1 MRWFFVGLLGVI
13 SCGKTDKDAD
23 LDLGRA
29 GTEGAPASHGGSQN
43 VAGSPPGGST
53 SAAGAG
59 GSAGAMSAGG
69 GESTTAGTSGA
80 TSGGAGGTSTDSDG
94 GAESGGAGG
103 EGGAI
108 DLSDYSCESYPVGEC
123 LDGSTHESY
132 ACCPPESGA
141 PCVTGLRKSTGED
154 FRCDKDSC
162 QCAAEAF
169 HMACYGNG
177 SPCLQKPTCETIWQY
192 EHIYQGEHPG
202 AAFNLYD
209 AQITLIAPGGCG
221 SIGASLQNHRVGS
234 SMVLPI
240 PECWKPG
247 ITLTSQVLLGGESD
261 ILELRAQPKALP
273 AFEQS
278 GARLEL
284 DVYRVSWDEDSLM
297 FNASWRAVA
306 CQ

>member
-1 MRWFFVGLLGVI
+1 M
-13 SCGKTDKDAD
+13 
-23 LDLGRA
+23 
-29 GTEGAPASHGGSQN
+29 N
-43 VAGSPPGGST
+43 
-53 SAAGAG
+53 AAGASGSG
-59 GSAGAMSAGG
+59 GSGATTTGG
-69 GESTTAGTSGA
+69 TEATTAGTSGA
-80 TSGGAGGTSTDSDG
+80 TSGGAGGTSAGTG
-94 GAESGGAGG
+94 GDALGAGG

-108 DLSDYSCESYPVGEC
+108 DLSEYSCESYPVGTC

-132 ACCPPESGA
+132 SCCPPEGDA

-154 FRCDKDSC
+154 FSCDEDSC
-162 QCAAEAF
+162 QCATEAF
-169 HMACYGNG
+169 QMACYGNG
-177 SPCLQKPTCETIWQY
+177 SPCVQKPKCETVWQY

-221 SIGASLQNHRVGS
+221 SIGAGLQNHRVGS

-247 ITLTSQVLLGGESD
+247 ITLTSQVLLGGESEN
-261 ILELRAQPKALP
+261 LELRAQPKAVP

-297 FNASWRAVA
+297 FNVSWRAVA